1 MEEIVSCVKAHIDDL
16 LKTGRQIVIA
26 IDGNCTAGKTTLA
39 AALEKEYD
47 CNVFHMDDFFLRPQQ
62 RTAERYTQPGGNVDY
77 ERFRDEV
84 LLPLRKGS
92 AFAYRPFS
100 CKTFSLGEPVK
111 VMPKVLN
118 IVEGTYSLHPYFER
132 PYDLKIFLSVD
143 PQVQLERISQR
154 PPHLVQR
161 FITDWIPMEKQY
173 FDVFRIPLQ
182 ADIQL
187 DTSADISEARRKA
200 RNSR

>member
-1 MEEIVSCVKAHIDDL
+1 
-16 LKTGRQIVIA
+16 
-26 IDGNCTAGKTTLA
+26 
-39 AALEKEYD
+39 
-47 CNVFHMDDFFLRPQQ
+47 MDDFFLRPQQ

-118 IVEGTYSLHPYFER
+118 IVEGTYSLHPYFQM

-187 DTSADISEARRKA
+187 DTRADISEARRKA